1 MSRQELGEE
10 SPNILPRLFIGH
22 SGSIEKETLSP
33 EKREHKIKTMVV
45 KDMMELD
52 EPQTLKKEVK
62 QKMSKLSL
70 FSKKIQKKMLQ
81 QLV

>member
-22 SGSIEKETLSP
+22 SGSVEKEELPP
-33 EKREHKIKTMVV
+33 EKREEKIKTMVI

-52 EPQTLKKEVK
+52 DPQIIKNELK
-62 QKMSKLSL
+62 QKMSETSL
-70 FSKKIQKKMLQ
+70 HS
-81 QLV
+81 